1 MGLDCKSRPTA
12 RCRTS
17 AGSRLGTAWCRTSA
31 RSGME
36 DSIGRGINWVKG
48 TEYPSEQKWA
58 SVLSEHPLGRV
69 WIANPD
75 QRHAAE
81 HPLGRVGRNEHPRG
95 REIQTSGTAP
105 NICWVRLG
113 RASGTTQTSAGSR
126 KT

>member
-1 MGLDCKSRPTA
+1 
-12 RCRTS
+12 
-17 AGSRLGTAWCRTSA
+17 
-31 RSGME
+31 ME

-58 SVLSEHPLGRV
+58 SVLS
-69 WIANPD
+69 
-75 QRHAAE
+75 E

-113 RASGTTQTSAGSR
+113 RASGTTRTSAGSR